1 MFEFNILLNTDCK
14 RIPID
19 TPTSYGMLKEIV
31 REKSGLDEDSDLTI
45 NYYQEEEKFVI
56 NDDTDY
62 LKFLDYAD
70 TVEIKEVNIYLN
82 GKNRDSEELKEDYD
96 SDGFEIVSKK
106 SKVSNMSNNSAN
118 NKGKLKQDYCI
129 NGIFIV
135 LQQRTSKMTIIE
147 IRNLKLMK

>member
-62 LKFLDYAD
+62 LKFLDFAD
-70 TVEIKEVNIYLN
+70 TVEIKEVDIYLN
-82 GKNRDSEELKEDYD
+82 GKSKDSEELKEDND
-96 SDGFEIVSKK
+96 SDGFEIVSKR
-106 SKVSNMSNNSAN
+106 SKVSNLSGNPAN

-135 LQQRTSKMTIIE
+135 LQQRTWKTMTIE
-147 IRNLKLMK
+147 TQNLKLMK

>member
-1 MFEFNILLNTDCK
+1 MFDFNILLNTDCK

-31 REKSGLDEDSDLTI
+31 REKSGLEEDTELTI
-45 NYYQEEEKFVI
+45 NYYQEEEEFVI

-70 TVEIKEVNIYLN
+70 SIEIKEVDIYLN
-82 GKNRDSEELKEDYD
+82 GKNKDSEELKEEVD

-106 SKVSNMSNNSAN
+106 SKAS
-118 NKGKLKQDYCI
+118 NKGNNPASNKDKSKQEYCI
-129 NGIFIV
+129 NGI
-135 LQQRTSKMTIIE
+135 
-147 IRNLKLMK
+147 